1 MWGIPATNI
10 ASVLF
15 CVTAGCRYAGC
26 YDIDDGMI
34 GEKKM
39 KKNNGMK
46 KWKLLIIVVWI
57 LFLAASGI
65 GCVSMQRSAVFDK
78 AKTELTNQAEI
89 VSRQFTSLVDTN
101 FYARGVFYDRLIPE
115 VKAISFVLE
124 NYDDID
130 QAKGFLEN
138 IVSTTEIKNLWI
150 YDRKGNILFRSGA
163 APEPEPE
170 PNEISSLLDSKAY
183 ELIESNFDEN
193 DRYQSATYLLENNSN
208 DLLWGV
214 KDRWLIYAKDILSD
228 ELQDVVQFFNW
239 DQTLQD
245 VSVSRGGTVL
255 AVSETEGLVLSYSD
269 ASARGKPVEELNIKL
284 PGEKTA
290 ATADRLLNAF
300 SQTGEITKIEVDSV
314 PCYATRM
321 NIDKDL
327 FLLMCPAEAI
337 EKEVWL
343 ATVILMAP
351 LLIITGIGV
360 LYAFCL
366 TADDLEQLK
375 QAGERKGGLK
385 VSTGKL
391 KVFAILAV
399 VLVFVVS
406 AYLETHFIYSRMFQ
420 YTSTTAEEVLQK
432 KILTD
437 AMLKELNEWQQKG
450 NLEKSRIA
458 RSGIQYAPEGK
469 LDRQYVS
476 DLADRLKA
484 DALYVFDKQG
494 KVSLT
499 NAPYDGYVIGED
511 SPLHV
516 LLEGADSVV
525 LQPDQKKTS
534 DEVRQEAGVTMID
547 DSNRVAGAVVI
558 ANSTIPLSSDSLSYD
573 NVFQRVFLKDDSVV
587 IAVDSNNMTIQYFA
601 QVDGSLIVSDQYAF
615 DYSQI
620 DAAELG
626 LDKNLIKDHFNGEM
640 FVINN
645 QYFASVRRS
654 DDAFLMVMHPLVFID
669 SGNLLSAL
677 YVTVAALL
685 FFIVLTCMTGRFEK
699 LSEEVLG
706 EIDRQEA
713 EKEKAKSSPQD
724 PDEDKAADDMI
735 VVLERLAHREKYGFE
750 KRWPSDGKKW
760 KDKTPM
766 EKYSTAVKLICFT
779 AFVLLVVRVVVAG
792 KDSILYYSFN
802 GEWNSGIN
810 LYSIT
815 SGIISIILLFLLREI
830 IHKILYLIARAA
842 SSKGETIC
850 HLLNSFTGYI
860 LFIAG
865 VFIILGTLGVDVT
878 TLSLT
883 GGVAGVIFGI
893 GCQNI
898 VSDILAGII
907 MAFEGVACAGDFV
920 SFNGKLGTIQSIG
933 IRTTRLKWFG
943 EITLVRN
950 NEFKNYINMPAEDTT
965 RVTVDLSI
973 DLRESITRIESIIE
987 KELPVI
993 RDAICETTD
1002 DSVKLKYRG
1011 VQSIGENGKKLGF
1024 AIYCKGMNYG
1034 WIRRLLNRELLLM
1047 CERNGIQLAMPQ
1059 IVINEPADVHKDFD
1073 EKNGEKN
1080 L

>member
-1 MWGIPATNI
+1 
-10 ASVLF
+10 
-15 CVTAGCRYAGC
+15 
-26 YDIDDGMI
+26 
-34 GEKKM
+34 M
-39 KKNNGMK
+39 KKYSKMK
-46 KWKLLIIVVWI
+46 KWKLLIIFFWI
-57 LFLAASGI
+57 LFLAAAGI
-65 GCVSMQRSAVFDK
+65 GCMSMQRSTVFDK
-78 AKTELTNQAEI
+78 AKTELSNQAEI
-89 VSRQFTSLVDTN
+89 ISRQFTDLVDTN
-101 FYARGVFYDRLIPE
+101 FNSRAVFYDRLIPE

-138 IVSTTEIKNLWI
+138 IVNTTEIKNLWI
-150 YDRKGNILFRSGA
+150 YDRKGNIVFGSGA
-163 APEPEPE
+163 APEPKPG
-170 PNEISSLLDSKAY
+170 PNEIASILDERSY
-183 ELIESNFDEN
+183 ELLESNFDEN
-193 DRYQSATYLLENNSN
+193 HRYQTVTYYLDENSN
-208 DLLWGV
+208 GILWGV
-214 KDRWLIYAKDILSD
+214 KDRWMIYAKDPLSD
-228 ELQDVVQFFNW
+228 ELKTVVQFFDW
-239 DQTLQD
+239 DHTLQEI
-245 VSVSRGGTVL
+245 SVSRGGAVL
-255 AVSETEGLVLSYSD
+255 AVSKTDGLVLSYSD
-269 ASARGKPVEELNIKL
+269 RSARGKPVEDLNIKL
-284 PGEKTA
+284 AGEKTA
-290 ATADRLLNAF
+290 ATADQLLNAF
-300 SQTGEITKIEVDSV
+300 SQSGEVTEIEIDSV
-314 PCYATRM
+314 RYYATRL
-321 NIDKDL
+321 NIDNDL
-327 FLLMCPAEAI
+327 FLLMCPVEAV
-337 EKEVWL
+337 EKEVIL

-351 LLIITGIGV
+351 LFLITGIGV
-360 LYAFCL
+360 LYAFSL
-366 TADDLEQLK
+366 IAEDLEK
-375 QAGERKGGLK
+375 SKKDGEKKGGLRI
-385 VSTGKL
+385 STGKL
-391 KVFAILAV
+391 KVFSILAV
-399 VLVFVVS
+399 LLIFVVS
-406 AYLETHFIYSRMFQ
+406 VYLETHLVYSRMFQ
-420 YTSTTAEEVLQK
+420 YTSITAEDALQK
-432 KILTD
+432 KNIAD
-437 AMLKELNEWQQKG
+437 AMLKEINAWQQKG
-450 NLEKSRIA
+450 ALEKCKVA
-458 RSGIQYAPEGK
+458 RCGLQYTPEGK
-469 LDRQYVS
+469 LDRQYVT
-476 DLADRLKA
+476 DLADRLKV
-484 DALYVFDKQG
+484 DDLYVFDKQG

-499 NAPYDGYVIGED
+499 NAPYDGYIIGED

-558 ANSTIPLSSDSLSYD
+558 ANSTIPLISDSLSYD

-620 DAAELG
+620 DVAELG

-640 FVINN
+640 FLINN
-645 QYFASVRRS
+645 RFFASVRRS

-724 PDEDKAADDMI
+724 PDEDKAADDII
-735 VVLERLAHREKYGFE
+735 VVLGRLAHREKYGFE

-766 EKYSTAVKLICFT
+766 EKYSTAVRLICFT
-779 AFVLLVVRVVVAG
+779 VFVLLVVRVVVAG

-1002 DSVKLKYRG
+1002 DNVKLKYRG